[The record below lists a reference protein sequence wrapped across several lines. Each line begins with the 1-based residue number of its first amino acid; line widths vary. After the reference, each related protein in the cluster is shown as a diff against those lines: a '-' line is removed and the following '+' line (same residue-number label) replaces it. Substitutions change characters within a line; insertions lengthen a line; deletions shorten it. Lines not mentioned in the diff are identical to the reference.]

1 MTPSR
6 KSGIQARA
14 VRVLF
19 LGDVFGKPGR
29 QALKHF
35 VPKLIPRHGVDL
47 VIANSENSAGGV
59 GVTPDSANELLACE
73 VDLLTSGNHIWAKR
87 EIVPYLEAAGSK
99 QLRPANY
106 PRGTPGRGRAI
117 VATPDGRRL
126 GVVNVEGRVFMRNL
140 EDPFR
145 VVEEEIQLLKAD
157 GVACILVDIHC
168 EATSEKNAMGHFLD
182 GRVSAVVGT
191 HTHIQTADERV
202 LPGGTA
208 FITDVGMC
216 GPWDS
221 VIGVKKELV
230 LQRFLTQRPV
240 SFEPAR
246 RDVHLQ
252 GALIDIDDATG
263 KARSIAR
270 VQERLAD

>member
-1 MTPSR
+1 
-6 KSGIQARA
+6 
-14 VRVLF
+14 V
-19 LGDVFGKPGR
+19 
-29 QALKHF
+29 
-35 VPKLIPRHGVDL
+35 
-47 VIANSENSAGGV
+47 
-59 GVTPDSANELLACE
+59 
-73 VDLLTSGNHIWAKR
+73 
-87 EIVPYLEAAGSK
+87 
-99 QLRPANY
+99 
-106 PRGTPGRGRAI
+106 
-117 VATPDGRRL
+117 TPDGRRL

-140 EDPFR
+140 DDPFQ
-145 VVEEEIQLLKAD
+145 VVEQEIELLKAD
-157 GVACILVDIHC
+157 GVVCILVDMHC

-182 GRVSAVVGT
+182 GRVSAVIGT

-240 SFEPAR
+240 GFEPAR

-252 GALIDIDDATG
+252 GALIDIDEVSG
-263 KARSIAR
+263 KARSIQR
-270 VQERLAD
+270 IQERLAD

>member
-1 MTPSR
+1 
-6 KSGIQARA
+6 